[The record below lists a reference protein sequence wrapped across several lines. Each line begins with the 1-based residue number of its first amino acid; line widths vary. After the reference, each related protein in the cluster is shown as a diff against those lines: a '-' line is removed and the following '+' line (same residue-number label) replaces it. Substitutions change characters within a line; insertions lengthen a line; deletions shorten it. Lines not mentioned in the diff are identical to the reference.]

1 MRALILLECLVI
13 LALAGLILLAPPP
26 EQAAAFGE
34 IFPASA
40 LLGDA
45 TPGEVATYRIDQGQG
60 TLEFVVGAVDRGGPQ
75 GPPKITITRSFKDS
89 VGTVIP
95 EAEPTYVHQLVE
107 HGLFPFL
114 TPAEPKAWDRTW
126 VLRRIRRDE
135 VRFLGRPLKCWRVE
149 CIDPALEPEQESVV
163 VWMHEDV
170 PVFGILRF
178 ERAGRIYECTS
189 WRPKS

>member
-1 MRALILLECLVI
+1 MI

-26 EQAAAFGE
+26 EQAPAFGE

-60 TLEFVVGAVDRGGPQ
+60 TLEFVVGAVDRGGP
-75 GPPKITITRSFKDS
+75 GKGRPRSRSPAPSKDS
-89 VGTVIP
+89 RRRG
-95 EAEPTYVHQLVE
+95 EPRRPSRPTSTNSSSTASSRSSR
-107 HGLFPFL
+107 PS
-114 TPAEPKAWDRTW
+114 APKAWDRTW
-126 VLRRIRRDE
+126 ILRRIRRDE
-135 VRFLGRPLKCWRVE
+135 IRFLGRPLKCWRVE
-149 CIDPALEPEQESVV
+149 CIDPALEPEQEAVV